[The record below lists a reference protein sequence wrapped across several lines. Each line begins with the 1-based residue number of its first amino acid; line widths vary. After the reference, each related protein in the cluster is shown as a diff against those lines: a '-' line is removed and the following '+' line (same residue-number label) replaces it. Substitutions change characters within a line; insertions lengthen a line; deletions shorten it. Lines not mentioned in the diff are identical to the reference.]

1 MEWTRR
7 RASSLPKRK
16 EFEILVKRDE
26 RPDHDESTILSID
39 GSVCVCA
46 FGDFPSECGENT
58 DNLETASRM
67 SAHTF
72 HRNQPKMND
81 TFNGKRVSAT
91 EIRPFVFA
99 PIALTDDPD
108 EAVQDEK
115 IIQGLG
121 TIRLNFHRV
130 IRQGTHKSQRH
141 GFTDAPAQ
149 RVSDACTRSTLPI
162 RGLQSPFSRLFSSSM
177 KGARRRR

>member
-1 MEWTRR
+1 
-7 RASSLPKRK
+7 
-16 EFEILVKRDE
+16 
-26 RPDHDESTILSID
+26 
-39 GSVCVCA
+39 
-46 FGDFPSECGENT
+46 
-58 DNLETASRM
+58 M

-130 IRQGTHKSQRH
+130 IRQGIDKRQRH
-141 GFTDAPAQ
+141 AFTDAPGQ
-149 RVSDACTRSTLPI
+149 RVSDACIRSSALPSPRLQPVI
-162 RGLQSPFSRLFSSSM
+162 RRWFSSST
-177 KGARRRR
+177 KDARRRR